1 MTNRTDMCTDDE
13 AKKKRRENRNQ
24 TKLNNIHVQATEQKR
39 YSLFIST
46 HIACYAQTSQNDIE
60 RRNKEH
66 IKEVNCGKKKS
77 NKRARIKA
85 KRHTKLRKYE
95 KSKKKKNGK
104 KEKTTTQK

>member
-1 MTNRTDMCTDDE
+1 MCTDDE
-13 AKKKRRENRNQ
+13 AKKKLRENQNQ
-24 TKLNNIHVQATEQKR
+24 TKINNIHVQATEQKR
-39 YSLFIST
+39 IYSLFIST

-95 KSKKKKNGK
+95 KSKKRKT
-104 KEKTTTQK
+104 EKSNNTKIKYSTQS